1 MNILCL
7 DYGTRRIGVALAT
20 TPLAEPLEIV
30 ANATKSI
37 SDVVTSQA
45 IDAILRLVDQH
56 SIRLIVVGISEE
68 SMSIKTRQFIE
79 ALAQFTSV
87 PIEEMD
93 ETLSSYQTYAQMKTM
108 KKSKR
113 DGNRDHFAAANILQ
127 NYLDTHETQM
137 VD

>member
-7 DYGTRRIGVALAT
+7 DYGTRRIGVALST
-20 TPLAEPLEIV
+20 TPLAEPLEIIS
-30 ANATKSI
+30 NQTKTA

-45 IDAILRLVDQH
+45 LDAILRLVDQH
-56 SIRLIVVGISEE
+56 AIALIVVGISEE
-68 SMSIKTRQFIE
+68 AMSAKTREFIQ
-79 ALAQFTSV
+79 ALSTFTSI

-93 ETLSSYQTYAQMKTM
+93 ETLSSFQTYAQMKTM

-127 NYLDTHETQM
+127 NYLDTHEEQM
-137 VD
+137 VN

>member
-20 TPLAEPLEIV
+20 TPLAEPLLIIP
-30 ANATKSI
+30 NTTKQA

-56 SIRLIVVGISEE
+56 VIELVVVGISEE
-68 SMSIKTRQFIE
+68 TMAVKTRQFIDI
-79 ALAQFTSV
+79 LAAATTV

-93 ETLSSYQTYAQMKTM
+93 ETLSSYQTYAQMQTM

-113 DGNRDHFAAANILQ
+113 DGHRDHYAAANILQ
-127 NYLDTHETQM
+127 NYLDTHVGEM
-137 VD
+137 ID

>member
-7 DYGTRRIGVALAT
+7 DYGTRRIGVALST

-30 ANATKSI
+30 TNATKTTT
-37 SDVVTSQA
+37 DVVTSQA

-68 SMSIKTRQFIE
+68 AMSVKTRQFIE
-79 ALAQFTSV
+79 ILTQFTSV

-93 ETLSSYQTYAQMKTM
+93 ETLSSYQTYSQMKTM

-127 NYLDTHETQM
+127 NYLDTHEEKM